1 MNTTMI
7 KTMNKT
13 ILLLSSDPVMR
24 SVLQEVLERG
34 GYLVFTAGNLGT
46 AVDRLKEST
55 PDLLIIRSYI
65 ESIPGYDA
73 ATFLRTKCRGLRVLM
88 VGGLIDDDR
97 LQYRMTLEGFEVF
110 PKPFAAAAFLEKV
123 NRMLRKVPDEHIAS
137 ALSE

>member
-1 MNTTMI
+1 
-7 KTMNKT
+7 MNKT
-13 ILLLSSDPVMR
+13 ILLLSSDPVVR
-24 SVLQEVLERG
+24 PVFQEVLERG
-34 GYLVFTAGNLGT
+34 GYVVLVAGDLGD
-46 AVDRLKEST
+46 AVDRLKESR

-97 LQYRMTLEGFEVF
+97 LQHRMTLEGFDAF

-123 NRMLRKVPDEHIAS
+123 NNVLRKVPGEHIAS
-137 ALSE
+137 AINE

>member
-1 MNTTMI
+1 
-7 KTMNKT
+7 MNKT
-13 ILLLSSDPVMR
+13 ILLLSSDPVVR
-24 SVLQEVLERG
+24 RVFQEVLERG
-34 GYLVFTAGNLGT
+34 GYVVLVAGDLGD
-46 AVDRLKEST
+46 AVDRLKESR

-123 NRMLRKVPDEHIAS
+123 NNVLRKVPDEHIAS
-137 ALSE
+137 AINE